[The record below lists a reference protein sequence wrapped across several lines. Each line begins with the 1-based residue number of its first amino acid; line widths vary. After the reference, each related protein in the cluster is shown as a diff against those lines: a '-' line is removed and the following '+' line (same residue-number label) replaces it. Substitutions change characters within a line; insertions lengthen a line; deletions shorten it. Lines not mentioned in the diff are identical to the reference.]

1 MFRVG
6 NLHGW
11 AYFICIYTCLS
22 RATYPQVYACSPIQK
37 TPLSR
42 CLLYVTEYYTQKM
55 SYTRVTFFALGPF
68 WPSTTSKE
76 TVSPT

>member
-6 NLHGW
+6 NLHVRDILYMYLPSFVKTPLIPM
-11 AYFICIYTCLS
+11 ALLMFLS
-22 RATYPQVYACSPIQK
+22 QQK

-42 CLLYVTEYYTQKM
+42 CLLYVTAY
-55 SYTRVTFFALGPF
+55 YTRVTFFALGPF